1 MDIGFYRRQPPKNE
15 AKSRHV
21 KGGVA
26 TRWCLNIR
34 CGAASFT
41 VSGQSKGGSPVP
53 SGLHLFSS
61 RVRRETG
68 LIRSRLVSKKVK
80 VWALAEFFLPSLSP
94 RTLPLTSHSRGSSQK
109 VPDVGYTLCLVFN
122 PNSWINANV
131 SVTASVSAKDFRTN
145 LPRREFKS
153 S

>member
-1 MDIGFYRRQPPKNE
+1 M
-15 AKSRHV
+15 
-21 KGGVA
+21 
-26 TRWCLNIR
+26 
-34 CGAASFT
+34 
-41 VSGQSKGGSPVP
+41 
-53 SGLHLFSS
+53 
-61 RVRRETG
+61 RVLRETG
-68 LIRSRLVSKKVK
+68 LTRSRLVSKKVK
-80 VWALAEFFLPSLSP
+80 VWALAELFYLFSLRELFL
-94 RTLPLTSHSRGSSQK
+94 SHFCSRGSSQK